1 MNFRYVAFDSNNR
14 RIEGDIEVVNESAA
28 EQALWDR
35 GLTVVQLTPV
45 QARPSLA
52 QLLPTFFGVKRSDL
66 IVFSRQLAT
75 LISSGIGILPALR
88 LLSDQVPRQAL
99 RDVLHE
105 VAGDLE
111 QGQSFSSALMAHP
124 LAVPDLYS
132 RTITVGERSG
142 NLEESLRQLADYY
155 ERQAAMTRKMRDAL
169 AYPVLVLGV
178 AIFVVALMLTTAL
191 PPMVQLF
198 ESFEADLP
206 LPTRILIGF
215 SGIASQYGVY
225 ALPLGLVLAAFTA
238 YWASQP
244 SGQRLWDRLVLRIP
258 LVGRL
263 VIESQLSQFTRTT
276 SVLISAGL
284 PLSEVMELAIQTT
297 GNGIVAEALERAR
310 VALLSGQGLSA
321 PLSAEDI
328 FPQLVSQ
335 MIRVGEETGTLEA
348 NLETLADFYEGEV
361 DRSVRLLA
369 SLAEPVLTLL
379 VGGVVGFIAVS
390 LVAPMYSIMSSI
402 K

>member
-297 GNGIVAEALERAR
+297 GNSIVAEALERAR